1 MAAAII
7 DESKKTRTPPPLPA
21 VGPDMARM
29 MKVGTRVIRGPDWKW
44 GDQVCTSFVI
54 IICFN
59 IGNVINYR
67 T

>member
-7 DESKKTRTPPPLPA
+7 DESKKPRTPPPLPT

-44 GDQVCTSFVI
+44 GDQVCKHHLFKVHMQSFG
-54 IICFN
+54 F
-59 IGNVINYR
+59 YR